1 MKKLIVPLFL
11 LFLILDQRNDTTFIL
26 DTNTG
31 QMGIGSN
38 GVIIGFENKNQTTLP
53 PPSNPN
59 RPEWQFPQDNL
70 NRLHP
75 ELPKR

>member
-1 MKKLIVPLFL
+1 MKKYLLISL
-11 LFLILDQRNDTTFIL
+11 LFLILDQRGPNTFLL

-31 QMGIGSN
+31 QMGVGSN
-38 GVIIGFENKNQTTLP
+38 GVIIGFEREVP
-53 PPSNPN
+53 PPPPQVLNPN

-75 ELPKR
+75 ELPIR